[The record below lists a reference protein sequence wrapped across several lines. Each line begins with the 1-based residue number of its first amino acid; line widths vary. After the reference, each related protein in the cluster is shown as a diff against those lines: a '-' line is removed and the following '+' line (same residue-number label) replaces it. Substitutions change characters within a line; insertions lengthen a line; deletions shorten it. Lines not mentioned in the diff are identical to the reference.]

1 MPKSKNYTA
10 SLPLMKKDSL
20 HQSCLW
26 VQAFGREP
34 IKIVFVLRDIISHIN
49 L

>member
-20 HQSCLW
+20 MSCLW